1 MWKEITEDMSR
12 IMNISVDEIMKNST
26 PSVRKQIEE
35 LKGEGKKEIS
45 VHKSYKGNTYAARQ
59 RTSK

>member
-12 IMNISVDEIMKNST
+12 IINISVDEIMKNST

-45 VHKSYKGNTYAARQ
+45 VHKSYKGNTYAAR
-59 RTSK
+59 

>member
-1 MWKEITEDMSR
+1 MSR

-45 VHKSYKGNTYAARQ
+45 VYKSYKGNTYAAR
-59 RTSK
+59 